1 MKKILA
7 MLLCLS
13 LLVPCL
19 GAAAES
25 HPLLYEARDD
35 QGHVIYLLGT
45 IHVGGED
52 MFPLSDAVWRAYNE
66 AEALAVEVDVVTYQ
80 SNLLG
85 AIRTVAELVYPF
97 SDSAKNHLSPETYA
111 LGVEKLGLN
120 EFVLNRMKPV
130 AWYSLAEAYVY
141 AAVGLSPEMGADY
154 TLLEQAHR
162 DGKRIDELEG
172 MNDQT
177 ALMLDLPEEVLDQEI
192 RLTLTYPAESGEGLR
207 QLYDAW
213 RTGDEGALLSVLGNP
228 AEDTD
233 LAAAYDEFDDALLGS
248 RNEGFDAQA
257 RAYLEK
263 GETVLIAI
271 GAAHIIGEDG
281 VAARLRRA
289 GYEVK
294 EIGRE

>member
-13 LLVPCL
+13 LLLPCL

-25 HPLLYEARDD
+25 HPLLYEARDN

-52 MFPLSDAVWRAYNE
+52 MFPLSDAVWRAYDE

-80 SNLLG
+80 SNLLA
-85 AIRTVAELVYPF
+85 AIRTVAELMYPF

-120 EFVLNRMKPV
+120 EFVLNRMKPA
-130 AWYSLAEAYVY
+130 AWLSLAENYAYVL
-141 AAVGLSPEMGADY
+141 VGLSPEMGADY
-154 TLLEQAHR
+154 TLLERAHG
-162 DGKRIDELEG
+162 DGKRIDELES
-172 MNDQT
+172 MDEQMEM
-177 ALMLDLPEEVLDQEI
+177 MLDLSEEVLDLEI
-192 RLTLTYPAESGEGLR
+192 QTLLTYPEESGEGLR
-207 QLYDAW
+207 LLYDAW
-213 RTGDEGALLSVLGNP
+213 RTGDEAALLSVLGNP

-233 LAAAYDEFDDALLGS
+233 LEGAYDEFNDALLGS
-248 RNEGFDAQA
+248 RNGGFEDQA

-263 GETVLIAI
+263 GETVLIAV

-281 VAARLRRA
+281 LAARLSRA